1 MNGKTFF
8 LCVALVASCAADDD
22 TLKRANETLAVM
34 TRVADW
40 QLENPAKHNPLDW
53 THGALYAGYMALD
66 GLVANTRYRD
76 AVFAV
81 GKNAGWKNW
90 GRTYHADDYA
100 VGQSYAEIYL
110 LYRDPDIAAPTKTQ
124 FEIILSNPLDVH
136 VGEIRHGRR
145 TDGRDD
151 TPMRW
156 WWCDALF
163 MAPPV
168 WAKLYDITDDAKYLD
183 FMIKEWKATSEF
195 LFDKEE
201 HLYFR
206 DKNYFPD
213 LKKEANGKK
222 IFWGRGNGWVLGG
235 LVRVL
240 QVLPNNHPE
249 RPFFVGQFQQ
259 MCRKLIAIQPAD
271 GVWRASLLDPDSYP
285 NPEAS
290 GTGFITYAL
299 AWGINQGLLTK
310 EEAEPAMRRAWAQL
324 CSFVT
329 PEGKLTH
336 VQPIGADPK
345 TFPIEATEVYG
356 VGAFLMAGSEIY
368 RMDLLRAKPH
378 ATVTVK
384 NPSDVFLPQHTVEI
398 QLHWISDK
406 LPGGVKLSPPDC
418 DPDWRI
424 VEQQANDLASSLAV
438 MDGTNARWLTTQIE
452 MSGGSPFSLL
462 FQTDLHAGQTREF
475 IIVSGMDTN
484 ALPRPVLRTT
494 ARFVPERMDDF
505 AWENDR
511 TAYRAYGP
519 ALWEVDGAKPDKPAA
534 TGNGIDAWGKN
545 DRLPVVDRMYKEK
558 SYHAPDL
565 GYGIDCYK
573 VGTGPGCGGS
583 AFVADGKYIQPITY
597 NKWIIYNQGPI
608 RTHFTLI
615 YPTVDV
621 GGEKVTE
628 QRGFYLDLGSDFYRV
643 QSHTFTEKV
652 IPACG
657 ISYRPVDAASVA
669 KGAGWIA
676 VWEPAQDNLP
686 FFNGVAVVVPDG
698 EEPVIQG
705 EAAWIKREPD
715 GRPFF
720 QRGTSMTAYVGSCWS
735 GGKDYKT
742 AADWFAAVERFRER
756 LGVKVEIK

>member
-1 MNGKTFF
+1 MLL
-8 LCVALVASCAADDD
+8 LCAALAASCATADDD

-40 QLENPAKHNPLDW
+40 QLENPSKHNPLDW

-66 GLVANTRYRD
+66 GLVADTRYRD

-240 QVLPNNHPE
+240 QVLPDNHPE
-249 RPFFVGQFQQ
+249 RPFFVEQFQQ

-345 TFPIEATEVYG
+345 TFPVEATEVYG

-378 ATVTVK
+378 ATFTVK

-398 QLHWISDK
+398 DWKNVLKK
-406 LPGGVKLSPPDC
+406 LPDAKP
-418 DPDWRI
+418 
-424 VEQQANDLASSLAV
+424 ETLAF
-438 MDGTNARWLTTQIE
+438 MDGTNARWLTTQIL
-452 MSGGSPFSLL
+452 PKVFALPLL
-462 FQTDLHAGQTREF
+462 FQTDLHAQQTREF

-519 ALWEVDGAKPDKPAA
+519 ALWEVDGAKPGKPAA
-534 TGNGIDAWGKN
+534 TGNGIDVWGKN

-558 SYHAPDL
+558 NYHAPDL

-583 AFVADGKYIQPITY
+583 AIFADGKYWQAITY
-597 NKWIIYNQGPI
+597 KDSMMMAGPI
-608 RTHFTLI
+608 RTAFTLS
-615 YPTVDV
+615 YAPFDV
-621 GGEKVTE
+621 GGKQVQED
-628 QRGFYLDLGSDFYRV
+628 RFFRIDLGSDFYSV
-643 QSHTFTEKV
+643 DSSFTIV
-652 IPACG
+652 DAVPATC

-669 KGAGWIA
+669 KGKGWIA

-686 FFNGVAVVVPDG
+686 FFNGVAVVVEDG

-705 EAAWIKREPD
+705 EAAWVNA
-715 GRPFF
+715 GRKTGNF
-720 QRGTSMTAYVGSCWS
+720 GWAATAYAGSCWS

-756 LGVKVEIK
+756 LGVRVEIK